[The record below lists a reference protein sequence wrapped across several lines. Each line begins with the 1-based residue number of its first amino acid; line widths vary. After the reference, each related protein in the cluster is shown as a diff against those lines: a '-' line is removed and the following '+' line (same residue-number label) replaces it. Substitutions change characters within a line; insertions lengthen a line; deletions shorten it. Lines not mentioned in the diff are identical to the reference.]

1 MRLKSKTKLIT
12 LLVSLLMIGAATIN
26 STVAFLFT
34 QDGPV
39 VNQFNPSQVRTSVYE
54 EFTDDENGVYVKEDV
69 TIQNTGDTT
78 AWIRAAVVVTW
89 QDAAG
94 NVYGQMPVIGV
105 DCNDDG
111 CTEHDCH
118 ISYNTTDWEQ
128 KDGFW
133 YCKNP
138 ISNVEPNNVTPVL
151 IETCKPIKNAP
162 ATDYYLTVEIL
173 GSGIQTFQG
182 IATWDAA
189 WDKATKSE
197 AVTTE

>member
-39 VNQFNPSQVRTSVYE
+39 VDQFNPSQVRTSVDE
-54 EFTDDENGVYVKEDV
+54 EITVDENGVKVKEDV

-89 QDAAG
+89 QDKDG
-94 NVYGQMPVIGV
+94 NVYGQMPGDADYDIELNYV
-105 DCNDDG
+105 DDPDG
-111 CTEHDCH
+111 T
-118 ISYNTTDWEQ
+118 NTDLTKWH
-128 KDGFW
+128 KGTDGFYYW
-133 YCKNP
+133 
-138 ISNVEPNNVTPVL
+138 PVPVAVGDSTGIL
-151 IETCKPIKNAP
+151 IESCKPTGTAP
-162 ATDYYLTVEIL
+162 DGYYLTVEIL

-182 IATWDAA
+182 VTDYETA
-189 WDKATKSE
+189 WNTAMG
-197 AVTTE
+197 VTTP

>member
-39 VNQFNPSQVRTSVYE
+39 VNEFNPSQVRTEVTETISG
-54 EFTDDENGVYVKEDV
+54 NVKSDV
-69 TIQNTGDTT
+69 KIANTGDTT

-89 QDAAG
+89 QNEAG
-94 NVYGQMPVIGV
+94 NVYGQMPVTTIGCENG
-105 DCNDDG
+105 DT
-111 CTEHDCH
+111 CTVCDYH
-118 ISYNTTDWEQ
+118 ITYNTTDWEQ

-138 ISNVEPNNVTPVL
+138 ISNVEPDNVTPVL

>member
-39 VNQFNPSQVRTSVYE
+39 VNQFNPSQVGTQVTE
-54 EFTDDENGVYVKEDV
+54 EITEDLVKTNV
-69 TIQNTGDTT
+69 AIKNTGDTT

-94 NVYGQMPVIGV
+94 NVYGQMPVVGTDYTIDYNV
-105 DCNDDG
+105 DPNKTD
-111 CTEHDCH
+111 
-118 ISYNTTDWEQ
+118 TTKWY
-128 KDGFW
+128 KGSDGFYYW
-133 YCKNP
+133 PVSVAVGDSTGILIKSCTP
-138 ISNVEPNNVTPVL
+138 TQQSITVSTGSSQVT
-151 IETCKPIKNAP
+151 
-162 ATDYYLTVEIL
+162 YYLTVEIL